1 MTDPIPGEMRPVL
14 LSIGASHG
22 AWCWDE
28 HFTPWFRARGFQAVD
43 LDLRGH
49 GSAGGPA
56 AGMVLAAPI
65 PHNLVGFAARLAKAN
80 PVGLLSILA
89 TLSFQPLIG
98 TPDAFSIFFSRATP
112 RVEIARLQAKAQD
125 ESFRAWATT

>member
-1 MTDPIPGEMRPVL
+1 MTDPIPGEMPPVL

-49 GSAGGPA
+49 GSAGGRRS
-56 AGMVLAAPI
+56 AGSRSAPMW
-65 PHNLVGFAARLAKAN
+65 RTCSK
-80 PVGLLSILA
+80 
-89 TLSFQPLIG
+89 
-98 TPDAFSIFFSRATP
+98 R
-112 RVEIARLQAKAQD
+112 
-125 ESFRAWATT
+125 

>member
-1 MTDPIPGEMRPVL
+1 MTDPIPGEMPPVL

-49 GSAGGPA
+49 GSRQG
-56 AGMVLAAPI
+56 APLRWV
-65 PHNLVGFAARLAKAN
+65 PPSA
-80 PVGLLSILA
+80 
-89 TLSFQPLIG
+89 
-98 TPDAFSIFFSRATP
+98 
-112 RVEIARLQAKAQD
+112 
-125 ESFRAWATT
+125 